1 MYRTL
6 VSGGY
11 FAWRVYKD
19 VDLPTNLV
27 KAIKGV
33 IQEGAE
39 KKGLKPGKSL
49 KKVGTAAGDIWDRS
63 VDIASSMMWYYFYQK
78 AEQYSLKSLIFLYWQ
93 RPVTVL
99 AFLVIPS
106 LLAIWATVHAMGLRN
121 YFATDPKQYRDVTV
135 AEGDQY
141 ETYEDESDGSFNESS
156 DEDESN
162 QSEGS
167 SAAPD
172 RFSSQI
178 TVVQEEDRRGRH
190 TRRAV

>member
-1 MYRTL
+1 
-6 VSGGY
+6 
-11 FAWRVYKD
+11 
-19 VDLPTNLV
+19 LPTNFV
-27 KAIKGV
+27 KAV
-33 IQEGAE
+33 
-39 KKGLKPGKSL
+39 KGLAEEGFKSNGYKAGKNL

-63 VDIASSMMWYYFYQK
+63 VDIASSMMWYYLYQQ
-78 AEQYSLKSLIFLYWQ
+78 AQSYSIKSVIFLYWQ
-93 RPVTVL
+93 RPVTIL

-106 LLAIWATVHAMGLRN
+106 LLAIWATVHALGLRN
-121 YFATDPKQYRDVTV
+121 FFATDPKQYRDVTV

-141 ETYEDESDGSFNESS
+141 DEYEDESDESFNDSS

-167 SAAPD
+167 LAASD

-178 TVVQEEDRRGRH
+178 TVVQEDRRGRH